1 MDSIL
6 KFPVVPESIYI
17 EYRKL
22 KKTPVSN
29 HETFKKLIT
38 GLIKDA
44 KSNGTMAS
52 KLAKLILFDWK
63 NYINHPA
70 IFKEKST
77 ASALENRIALL
88 GHGYTSD
95 ELPKKDPLI
104 STLLGIN
111 EYGKLP
117 IQVQTK
123 ICSNFREKG
132 DAIFYNSKLDSS
144 YKISIKSLIPDNKEI
159 NFGALEFASFT
170 RGILPDEFLALGE
183 RRSKINKTIGK
194 REYEIGRGSRQQLGE
209 FFDYIKADGKWK
221 LFLDRWKIVFSG
233 VFKEDVIIY
242 IKENEKLKLYLIS
255 NNSFVQSVFNSLVD
269 TKDGYSNMIINRWE
283 GNSIRVDRDLLIKY
297 ADFKVNE
304 SFDNFFDE
312 NSIKIKMQEM
322 ENLKYKK
329 LLQD

>member
-6 KFPVVPESIYI
+6 KFPVIPESIYN

-29 HETFKKLIT
+29 HETFKRLIT
-38 GLIKDA
+38 GLVKDA
-44 KSNGTMAS
+44 KGNGTLAS

-70 IFKEKST
+70 IYKEKST

-88 GHGYTSD
+88 GHGNTSD
-95 ELPKKDPLI
+95 ALPKKDPLI
-104 STLLGIN
+104 STLLSKK
-111 EYGKLP
+111 EYDKLP
-117 IQVQTK
+117 LEVQAK

-132 DAIFYNSKLDSS
+132 DAIFYDSKLNSS
-144 YKISIKSLIPDNKEI
+144 YKVSIKSLISDNKEI
-159 NFGALEFASFT
+159 NFGALEFASII

-221 LFLDRWKIVFSG
+221 IFLERWKIVFSG
-233 VFKEDVIIY
+233 IFKEDVIIY
-242 IKENEKLKLYLIS
+242 IKEHEKLKLYLIS
-255 NNSFVQSVFNSLVD
+255 NKSFVESVFNSLVD

-283 GNSIRVDRDLLIKY
+283 GNSIRVDRDLLIKHV
-297 ADFKVNE
+297 DFKVEE

-312 NSIKIKMQEM
+312 NSIKIKIQEM

>member
-6 KFPVVPESIYI
+6 RFPVIPESIYL

-22 KKTPVSN
+22 KRIPVSN

-38 GLIKDA
+38 SLVKDA
-44 KSNGTMAS
+44 KSNGTDVS

-70 IFKEKST
+70 IYKEKST
-77 ASALENRIALL
+77 ASALEIRIALL
-88 GHGYTSD
+88 GFGNTSD
-95 ELPKKDPLI
+95 ALPKRDPLI
-104 STLLGIN
+104 SSLLTKN
-111 EYGKLP
+111 QYEKLP
-117 IQVQTK
+117 IEVQAK

-132 DAIFYNSKLDSS
+132 DAIFYDSILDSS
-144 YKISIKSLIPDNKEI
+144 YKVSIKSLISENKEI
-159 NFGALEFASFT
+159 NFGALEFSSII
-170 RGILPDEFLALGE
+170 RGILPEEFLALGE
-183 RRSKINKTIGK
+183 RKSKIIKTVGE

-209 FFDYIKADGKWK
+209 FFDFIRAVGKWQV
-221 LFLDRWKIVFSG
+221 FLERWKMVFSG

-242 IKENEKLKLYLIS
+242 IKEHEKLKLYLIS
-255 NNSFVQSVFNSLVD
+255 NFSFIESVYKSIVD
-269 TKDGYSNMIINRWE
+269 TEFGYSNMILNRWE
-283 GNSIRVDRDLLIKY
+283 GNSIRMDRDLLIKHV
-297 ADFKVNE
+297 DFKVE
-304 SFDNFFDE
+304 VSFDEFFDE

>member
-6 KFPVVPESIYI
+6 KFPIIPEAIYI

-29 HETFKKLIT
+29 HESFKKLIT
-38 GLIKDA
+38 ALVKDA
-44 KSNGTMAS
+44 KSNDTMAS

-70 IFKEKST
+70 IYKEKST

-88 GHGYTSD
+88 GHGNTSD
-95 ELPKKDPLI
+95 ALPKKDALI
-104 STLLGIN
+104 STLLSKN
-111 EYGKLP
+111 EYEKLP
-117 IQVQTK
+117 TEVQAK

-132 DAIFYNSKLDSS
+132 DAIFYDSKLNSS
-144 YKISIKSLIPDNKEI
+144 YKVSIKSLISDNKEI
-159 NFGALEFASFT
+159 NFGALEFASII

-183 RRSKINKTIGK
+183 RTSKINKIIGK

-209 FFDYIKADGKWK
+209 FFDYIKADGKWEI
-221 LFLDRWKIVFSG
+221 FLERWKIVFSG
-233 VFKEDVIIY
+233 IFKEDVIIY
-242 IKENEKLKLYLIS
+242 IKEHEKLKLYLIS
-255 NNSFVQSVFNSLVD
+255 NKSFFESIYNSLVN

-283 GNSIRVDRDLLIKY
+283 GNSIRVDRDLLIKHV
-297 ADFKVNE
+297 DFKVE
-304 SFDNFFDE
+304 EPFDNFFDE
-312 NSIKIKMQEM
+312 TTIKIKMQEI
-322 ENLKYKK
+322 ENIKYKK

>member
-6 KFPVVPESIYI
+6 KFPVIPKAIYI

-38 GLIKDA
+38 GLVRDA
-44 KSNGTMAS
+44 KSNGTMTS

-63 NYINHPA
+63 GYINHPA
-70 IFKEKST
+70 IYKEKST

-88 GHGYTSD
+88 GHGNTSD
-95 ELPKKDPLI
+95 VLPKKDPLI
-104 STLLGIN
+104 STLLSKN
-111 EYGKLP
+111 EYDKLP
-117 IQVQTK
+117 IEVQSK

-132 DAIFYNSKLDSS
+132 DVIFYDSKLNSS
-144 YKISIKSLIPDNKEI
+144 YKVSIKSLIFDNKEI
-159 NFGALEFASFT
+159 NFGALEFASII

-194 REYEIGRGSRQQLGE
+194 RDYEIGRGSRQQLGE
-209 FFDYIKADGKWK
+209 LFDYIKADGKWK
-221 LFLDRWKIVFSG
+221 IFLERWKIVFSG
-233 VFKEDVIIY
+233 IFKEDVIIY
-242 IKENEKLKLYLIS
+242 IKEHEKLKLYLIS
-255 NNSFVQSVFNSLVD
+255 NKSFVECIYNSLVD
-269 TKDGYSNMIINRWE
+269 TKDGYTNMIINRWE
-283 GNSIRVDRDLLIKY
+283 GNSIRVDRDLLIKHV
-297 ADFKVNE
+297 DFKVEE

>member
-6 KFPVVPESIYI
+6 KFPVIPESIYI
-17 EYRKL
+17 EYRKI

-38 GLIKDA
+38 GLVKDA

-70 IFKEKST
+70 IYKEKST

-88 GHGYTSD
+88 GHGNTSD
-95 ELPKKDPLI
+95 ALPKKDPLI
-104 STLLGIN
+104 STLLSQK
-111 EYGKLP
+111 EYEKLP
-117 IQVQTK
+117 LEVQAK

-132 DAIFYNSKLDSS
+132 DAIFYDSRLNSS
-144 YKISIKSLIPDNKEI
+144 YKVSIKSLIAENKEI
-159 NFGALEFASFT
+159 NFGALEFASLI

-183 RRSKINKTIGK
+183 RMSKINKIIGE
-194 REYEIGRGSRQQLGE
+194 REFEIGRGSRQQLSE
-209 FFDYIKADGKWK
+209 FFEYIKADGKWK
-221 LFLDRWKIVFSG
+221 IFLERWKIVFSG
-233 VFKEDVIIY
+233 IFKEDVIIY
-242 IKENEKLKLYLIS
+242 IKEHEKLKLYLVS
-255 NNSFVQSVFNSLVD
+255 NKSFVDGIYNSLLN
-269 TKDGYSNMIINRWE
+269 TNEGYSNMIINRWE
-283 GNSIRVDRDLLIKY
+283 GNSIRVDRDLLIKH
-297 ADFKVNE
+297 ADFKVEE
-304 SFDNFFDE
+304 SFDIFFDE